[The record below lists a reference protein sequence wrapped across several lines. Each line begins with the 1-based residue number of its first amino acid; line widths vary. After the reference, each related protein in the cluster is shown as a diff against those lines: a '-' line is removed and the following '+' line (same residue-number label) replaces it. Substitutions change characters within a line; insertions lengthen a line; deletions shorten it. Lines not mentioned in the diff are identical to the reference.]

1 MNHTSAREPLPR
13 HRSGVT
19 HTVDI
24 GGAAVSITANRFAD
38 GRPAEVFATWGKE
51 GSTTNGLMDALSIVL
66 SLALQYGVPAELV
79 VAKLKN
85 IRFEPLGSTDDPD
98 LPEVTSVVDW
108 VARRIALDD
117 LSEKGADDAAAGR
130 LFTLEDVRRNAA

>member
-13 HRSGVT
+13 RRSGVT

-38 GRPAEVFATWGKE
+38 GRPAEVFAKWGKE
-51 GSTTNGLMDALSIVL
+51 GSTTNGLMEALSIVL
-66 SLALQYGVPAELV
+66 SLALQYGVPAGLV
-79 VAKLKN
+79 VAKLRN
-85 IRFEPLGSTDDPD
+85 LRFEPSGGTDDPD

-108 VARRIALDD
+108 VVRRIALDD
-117 LSEKGADDAAAGR
+117 LSTPATDGTARVVALD
-130 LFTLEDVRRNAA
+130 DVRRKSA